1 MQHTIDVQIKLQK
14 KNVLPPCGNR
24 PIMGSSDG
32 ILKFMRLKS
41 AGAVR
46 KGKNERHHLHT
57 VSSAQNGNI

>member
-1 MQHTIDVQIKLQK
+1 MQHTIDVQIKLQG
-14 KNVLPPCGNR
+14 NIYCPPCGNR

-32 ILKFMRLKS
+32 ILKLRRLKS